1 MSAVPKMTIDEIAGA
16 MPTVRLIRG
25 DQIKLAPRRWLWE
38 GFLPA
43 GLMTILGGAPG
54 CGKTTISL
62 SLAATVT
69 RGGLWPDG
77 TRYGERGDVLVFSAE
92 DDHQEIASRLR
103 AAGADMTRVHII
115 AGVATQNGE
124 DAFDPARDMGLLEAA
139 VARLE
144 AARLLIVDPI
154 VQAVSGDGH
163 KSNDVRRGLQP
174 LVDLAQRVQCAV
186 VGITHFSKGTSGRE
200 PVERITGSLAY
211 GALARVVLVAAEHKV
226 DSSDGEGAS
235 HVLVRAK
242 SNIGPSDGGFSYDL
256 EQPEIEPGIT
266 GQRVRWR
273 EAVQGSAREVLADAE
288 GDADEDGDSRSD
300 VEAFIHAMLDDGPVP
315 ARRFQADSEGA
326 GYCWRTVQRHAKRV
340 GASAQKLGMQ
350 AGWQWGFFGL
360 TKASTRAEDVEDAS
374 IQSLTPSAPSVPAV
388 TPSDGM
394 GDDDDGEVL

>member
-1 MSAVPKMTIDEIAGA
+1 MSAVPKMTINEIAGA

-139 VARLE
+139 VARL
-144 AARLLIVDPI
+144 AAPRLLIIDPI

-186 VGITHFSKGTSGRE
+186 IGITHFSKGTSGRE

-211 GALARVVLVAAEHKV
+211 GALARLVMVAAENKV
-226 DSSDGEGAS
+226 DSSDGAGAS

-242 SNIGPSDGGFSYDL
+242 SNIGPSDGGFSYEL
-256 EQPEIEPGIT
+256 EQIEIEPGIT

-273 EAVQGSAREVLADAE
+273 EALQGSARDVLADAE
-288 GDADEDGDSRSD
+288 GEGDEDGDTRSD
-300 VEAFIHAMLDDGPVP
+300 IEAFIHSMLDDGPVP
-315 ARRFQADSEGA
+315 ARRFQSDSEGA
-326 GYCWRTVQRHAKRV
+326 GYRWRTVQRHAKRI
-340 GASAQKLGMQ
+340 GAGTQKLGMQ

-360 TKASTRAEDVEDAS
+360 TKASTRPEGAEVAS
-374 IQSLTPSAPSVPAV
+374 LQSVTPSTPSVIPVTPSAE
-388 TPSDGM
+388 M
-394 GDDDDGEVL
+394 GDIDDGEVL